1 MLVRRTRNMLMA
13 GIVVAVARAVRASS
27 RRKHAR
33 LRTAPRSVAGSTIL
47 VGINQ
52 IGRSGHLAARQY
64 EQPMKA
70 PGASPRF
77 RNRPES
83 GEVSF
88 CTNPW
93 PLPEVPRPAG
103 AAWASCTH
111 ST

>member
-1 MLVRRTRNMLMA
+1 
-13 GIVVAVARAVRASS
+13 
-27 RRKHAR
+27 
-33 LRTAPRSVAGSTIL
+33 
-47 VGINQ
+47 
-52 IGRSGHLAARQY
+52 
-64 EQPMKA
+64 MKA